1 MANETKSRSI
11 RIVIADDHSI
21 VREGLRLILS
31 TDRQF
36 NVVALASNGEE
47 ALDAVLRLKPDVL
60 LLDVD
65 MPKMTGLEAL
75 RNLSR
80 SRTAVKVIVLTA
92 SIGNKEIVEALQL
105 GARGVVRKETPPRV
119 LLKCI
124 HSVFD
129 GQYWLGQN
137 AFTDLIRGLQSLG
150 GSASAPPKFGLTA
163 KELKVIAAV
172 LEGDTNKAIAER
184 LSISEQ
190 TVKNHLTNIFNKLGV
205 SNRLELALFAAKHEL
220 SDTA

>member
-1 MANETKSRSI
+1 MAKENKSGPI

-31 TDRQF
+31 SDKSFQ
-36 NVVALASNGEE
+36 VVGQASNGEE
-47 ALDAVLRLKPDVL
+47 ALDVALQLKPDIL

-65 MPKMTGLEAL
+65 MPRMTGLEAL
-75 RNLSR
+75 RILASNES
-80 SRTAVKVIVLTA
+80 SAKAIVLTA
-92 SIGNKEIVEALQL
+92 SINNKQIVEALQM
-105 GARGVVRKETPPRV
+105 GARGVIRKETPPRV

-124 HSVFD
+124 HSVFE

-137 AFTDLIRGLQSLG
+137 AFSDLVRGLQSLSSSSG
-150 GSASAPPKFGLTA
+150 DSAKFGLTS
-163 KELKVIAAV
+163 KELEVIAAV
-172 LEGDTNKAIAER
+172 LEGDTNKAIATR

-205 SNRLELALFAAKHEL
+205 SNRLELALFAAKHRL
-220 SDTA
+220 SPQ

>member
-1 MANETKSRSI
+1 MANDKKSGPI

-31 TDRQF
+31 TDKEFEVIGQ
-36 NVVALASNGEE
+36 AANGEE
-47 ALDAVLRLKPDVL
+47 AFDMALQLHPDIL

-65 MPKMTGLEAL
+65 MPRMTGLETL
-75 RNLSR
+75 RNLSQNE
-80 SRTAVKVIVLTA
+80 SPVKAIVLTA
-92 SIGNKEIVEALQL
+92 SINNKQIVEALQL
-105 GARGVVRKETPPRV
+105 GARGVIRKETPPRV

-124 HSVFD
+124 HSVFE

-137 AFTDLIRGLQSLG
+137 AFTDLIRGLQSLNV
-150 GSASAPPKFGLTA
+150 ASPEQAKFGLTA
-163 KELKVIAAV
+163 KELKVIEAV

-190 TVKNHLTNIFNKLGV
+190 TVKNHLTNIFNKIGV

-220 SDTA
+220 KSES

>member
-1 MANETKSRSI
+1 MANEKGLI

-31 TDRQF
+31 TDPEF
-36 NVVALASNGEE
+36 EVVGTAADGEE
-47 ALDAVLRLKPDVL
+47 ALRLSGQLKPDIL

-65 MPKMTGLEAL
+65 MPRMTGLEAL
-75 RNLSR
+75 RSLADSD
-80 SRTAVKVIVLTA
+80 SEVKTIVLTA
-92 SIGNKEIVEALQL
+92 SIENRQIVEALQT
-105 GARGVVRKETPPRV
+105 GARGVIRKETPARV

-124 HSVFD
+124 HSVFE

-137 AFTDLIRGLQSLG
+137 AFTDLVKGLQSL
-150 GSASAPPKFGLTA
+150 APSQTENAKFGLTA
-163 KELKVIAAV
+163 RELKVVAAV
-172 LEGDTNKAIAER
+172 LEGDTNKGIAER

-205 SNRLELALFAAKHEL
+205 GNRLELALFANKHHL
-220 SDTA
+220 A